1 MHIKCDLFISTPQH
15 RAIVAGLLL
24 YTMPLLIWINIK
36 PPKSIKHERSM
47 RGPHTHHTS
56 THIHPVS
63 QSFIQ
68 RSMPYSHIPSNLIP
82 YHTILYHTIPSHPLL
97 GSFTGTRRRRLPIS
111 VCVTQSIHKI
121 KLNKI
126 KNSGKT
132 TATDAAAATAAEKY
146 IFSFTRPEEHFLPDV
161 LAVGCT
167 IIINR
172 GTRTKI

>member
-1 MHIKCDLFISTPQH
+1 
-15 RAIVAGLLL
+15 
-24 YTMPLLIWINIK
+24 
-36 PPKSIKHERSM
+36 
-47 RGPHTHHTS
+47 
-56 THIHPVS
+56 
-63 QSFIQ
+63 
-68 RSMPYSHIPSNLIP
+68 
-82 YHTILYHTIPSHPLL
+82 L

-126 KNSGKT
+126 KNRGKT